1 MPVSPHLAL
10 SFDVG
15 GTFTDFT
22 LVDLATGQ
30 IVAEHKVPT
39 DAGDPAASSLAG
51 WRDLVAT
58 GTLKPDELALVVH
71 ATTLVTNAVIERKGA
86 RTAFLTTAGF
96 RDLLSFGREQM
107 YDIYDLFAPPP
118 APLVPRELRVEAE
131 ERVTRDGNILRALDP
146 EQVVAVVRPLIEGG
160 VEAVAIGLL
169 HSYLAP
175 DHEACAAAAIAAA
188 FPEVDISLSSRVAP
202 LIGEY
207 ERFTTTVADA
217 YVKGK
222 VRRSIGGL
230 TEALRREGLPAGREV
245 QIMLSAGGIAAASE
259 AIERPIRLLESGPA
273 AGALVAAYHGA
284 LAGRDRVLAL
294 DMGGTTAK
302 ACLIDEG
309 RPGLAPSLEAARVGR
324 FKPGS
329 GLPIAIPV
337 VDLIEI
343 GAGGGSIARADELGL
358 LKVGPDSAAATPG
371 PACYGR
377 GGAEPTVTDAN
388 LLLGD
393 LAADSFLGGRMRLDR
408 AAAEVA
414 LDRLGER
421 LRLSSLETAWGIHRV
436 ANEHMAAAARL
447 HAIEKN
453 RDPRRYSL
461 LAFGG
466 AGPAHAIAVAALLDI
481 GEVIL
486 PPGAGVAAALG
497 CLVAP
502 PAIDLAR
509 TYAGRLDRLDW
520 SRVAAIYAAVE
531 REAVAALAAAG
542 IAEEDVRIARS
553 VDLRLEGQYHE
564 LTVGFGPPFPPILGG
579 DDRALLRT
587 VPQVHDAFP
596 PQDWGEGGADAGGAE
611 LATSFAQHY
620 AERYGRMLTG
630 LPIEATTWRV
640 AARGPEGRVRLA
652 PLPAGDP
659 DPTGALKGTRPV
671 FFATPEPGFIET
683 PVYDRAR
690 LGAGARLFGP
700 AIVEEPAATAVL
712 HPGDRAEVNPYG
724 ALIIHRRVSP

>member
-1 MPVSPHLAL
+1 MPITPHLAL

-22 LVDLATGQ
+22 LVDLATGL

-39 DAGDPAASSLAG
+39 DPGDPAASSLAG
-51 WRDLVAT
+51 WRDLIAS
-58 GTLKPDELALVVH
+58 GTLNPDELALVVH

-86 RTAFLTTAGF
+86 PTAFLTTAGF

-118 APLVPRELRVEAE
+118 TPLVPREFRVEAD
-131 ERVTRDGNILRALDP
+131 ERVTRDGTVLRPLDP
-146 EQVVAVVRPLIEGG
+146 AQIISTLRPLVDNGL
-160 VEAVAIGLL
+160 EAVAIGFL
-169 HSYLAP
+169 HSYLSP
-175 DHEACAAAAIAAA
+175 NHEECAAAAIADA
-188 FPEVDISLSSRVAP
+188 FPGVDVSLSSRVAP
-202 LIGEY
+202 RIGEY

-222 VRRSIGGL
+222 VRRAIGGL
-230 TEALRREGLPAGREV
+230 TEALRNEGLPANREV
-245 QIMLSAGGIAAASE
+245 QIMLSAGGIAASSE

-302 ACLIDEG
+302 ACLIDG
-309 RPGLAPSLEAARVGR
+309 GKPGLAPTLEAARVGR

-337 VDLIEI
+337 IDLIEI

-371 PACYGR
+371 PACYGH
-377 GGAEPTVTDAN
+377 GGVEPTVTDAN
-388 LLLGD
+388 LLLGY
-393 LAADSFLGGRMRLDR
+393 LAGDSFLGGRMRLDR
-408 AAAEVA
+408 TAAEDA
-414 LDRLGER
+414 LARLGGQ
-421 LRLSSLETAWGIHRV
+421 LGLSPLETAWGVHRV

-481 GEVIL
+481 EEVIF

-509 TYAGRLDRLDW
+509 TYAGRLDCLDW
-520 SRVAAIYAAVE
+520 SRIEEIYTEME
-531 REAVAALAAAG
+531 REAVASLAAAG
-542 IAEEDVRIARS
+542 VTEDDVRIQRS

-564 LTVGFGPPFPPILGG
+564 LTVPLHEAGRREGEKARET
-579 DDRALLRT
+579 DRFA
-587 VPQVHDAFP
+587 PHDLAAAF
-596 PQDWGEGGADAGGAE
+596 AKR
-611 LATSFAQHY
+611 Y

-640 AARGPEGRVRLA
+640 EARGPEGRVRLA
-652 PLPAGDP
+652 PLPVGDANP
-659 DPTGALKGTRPV
+659 ASAQKGTRPV
-671 FFATPEPGFIET
+671 FFAAPEPGFVET

-690 LGAGARLFGP
+690 LAAGTRLLGP

-724 ALIIHRRVSP
+724 ALIVHRGAAQ

>member
-1 MPVSPHLAL
+1 LPVTPHLAL

-30 IVAEHKVPT
+30 VVAEHKVPT
-39 DAGDPAASSLAG
+39 DPVDPAASSLAG
-51 WRDLVAT
+51 WRDLVVSGRLQPAA
-58 GTLKPDELALVVH
+58 LALVVH

-86 RTAFLTTAGF
+86 PTALLTTAGF

-118 APLVPRELRVEAE
+118 TPLVPREWRVETD
-131 ERVTRDGNILRALDP
+131 ERVTRDGCVLRPLDP
-146 EQVVAVVRPLIEGG
+146 AQVVAALRPLIDGG
-160 VEAVAIGLL
+160 VEAVAIGFL

-175 DHEACAAAAIAAA
+175 DHEELAAAAIAAA
-188 FPEVDISLSSRVAP
+188 FPGIDVSLSSRVAP

-222 VRRSIGGL
+222 VRHAIGGL
-230 TEALRREGLPAGREV
+230 TEALRGEGLPADREV

-259 AIERPIRLLESGPA
+259 AVERPIRLLESGPA
-273 AGALVAAYHGA
+273 AGAQIAAYHGA
-284 LAGRDRVLAL
+284 LAERDRVLAL

-309 RPGLAPSLEAARVGR
+309 KPGLAPTLEAARVGR

-343 GAGGGSIARADELGL
+343 GAGGGSIARVDELGL
-358 LKVGPDSAAATPG
+358 LKVGPESAAATPG

-377 GGAEPTVTDAN
+377 GGIEPTVTDAN
-388 LLLGD
+388 LLLGY
-393 LAADSFLGGRMRLDR
+393 LAEDSFLGGRMRLDR
-408 AAAEVA
+408 AAAETA
-414 LDRLGER
+414 LTRLGIR
-421 LRLSSLETAWGIHRV
+421 LGLSPLATAWGIHRV
-436 ANEHMAAAARL
+436 ANEQMAAAARL

-466 AGPAHAIAVAALLDI
+466 AGPAHAVAVAALLNID
-481 GEVIL
+481 EVIF

-497 CLVAP
+497 CLIAP

-509 TYAGRLDRLDW
+509 TYTSRLDRLDW
-520 SRVAAIYAAVE
+520 SRVEAVYAAME
-531 REAVAALAAAG
+531 HEAVAALAAAG
-542 IAEEDVRIARS
+542 VVEHDITIARS

-564 LTVGFGPPFPPILGG
+564 LTVAFGPPGSAPPAPQSWGENDPRSSARPSLA
-579 DDRALLRT
+579 RA
-587 VPQVHDAFP
+587 VVS
-596 PQDWGEGGADAGGAE
+596 PQDWGAGGAD
-611 LATSFAQHY
+611 LAASFAEHY

-640 AARGPEGRVRLA
+640 AARGPEGRVRLT

-659 DPTGALKGTRPV
+659 NSAGARRGSRAV
-671 FFATPEPGFIET
+671 YFATPEPGFVET
-683 PVYDRAR
+683 LVYERAR
-690 LGAGARLFGP
+690 LAAGARLRGP

-724 ALIIHRRVSP
+724 ALIIHRGAAR

>member
-1 MPVSPHLAL
+1 LPSSPQLAL

-22 LVDLATGQ
+22 LVDLTTGQ
-30 IVAEHKVPT
+30 VVAEHKVPT
-39 DAGDPAASSLAG
+39 DPVDPATSSLQG
-51 WRDLVAT
+51 WRELVARGALT
-58 GTLKPDELALVVH
+58 PQDLALVVH

-86 RTAFLTTAGF
+86 LTAILTTAGF

-118 APLVPRELRVEAE
+118 EPLVPREFRVEAE
-131 ERVTRDGNILRALDP
+131 ERVTRDGTVLRQLDP
-146 EQVVAVVRPLIEGG
+146 AQVVATLRPLIENG
-160 VEAVAIGLL
+160 VEAVAIGFL

-175 DHEACAAAAIAAA
+175 AHEESAASAIAEA
-188 FPEVDISLSSRVAP
+188 FPGVDVSISSRVAP

-217 YVKGK
+217 YVKGR
-222 VRRSIGGL
+222 VRRAIGGL
-230 TEALRREGLPAGREV
+230 TEALRAEGLPADREV

-259 AIERPIRLLESGPA
+259 AIERPIRMLESGPA

-309 RPGLAPSLEAARVGR
+309 RPGLAPMLEAARVGR

-343 GAGGGSIARADELGL
+343 GAGGGSIARTDELGL

-377 GGAEPTVTDAN
+377 GGVEPTVTDAN
-388 LLLGD
+388 LLLGY
-393 LAADSFLGGRMRLDR
+393 LAEDSFLGGRMRLDR
-408 AAAEVA
+408 TAAEIA
-414 LDRLGER
+414 LARLGDQ
-421 LRLSSLETAWGIHRV
+421 LGLSPLETAWGIHRV

-481 GEVIL
+481 DEVIF

-509 TYAGRLDRLDW
+509 TYVGRLDRLDW
-520 SRVAAIYAAVE
+520 TRVEEIYTAME
-531 REAVAALAAAG
+531 REAVAALLAAG
-542 IAEEDVRIARS
+542 VAEGDITIARQ

-564 LTVGFGPPFPPILGG
+564 LTVTLTPSPSPNPGRGGTVQSSPLSQSWERGLGG
-579 DDRALLRT
+579 EGLANDFTAL
-587 VPQVHDAFP
+587 
-596 PQDWGEGGADAGGAE
+596 
-611 LATSFAQHY
+611 Y

-630 LPIEATTWRV
+630 LPIEATTWRIE
-640 AARGPEGRVRLA
+640 ARGPEGRVRLA
-652 PLPAGDP
+652 PLPTGDP
-659 DPTGALKGTRPV
+659 NPANAQTGIRTV
-671 FFATPEPGFIET
+671 FYATPEPGFLDT
-683 PVYDRAR
+683 PVYDRTR
-690 LGAGARLFGP
+690 LSPGTHLSGP

-712 HPGDRAEVNPYG
+712 HPNDHAEVTPYG
-724 ALIIHRRVSP
+724 ALIVTRGGTQ